1 MAISEQDLVAAEARF
16 TATREA
22 GTVTAARYDHTADR
36 IIITLNTG
44 VEIACPR
51 HLIEGLSEASASAL
65 AEIEISPAGLGL
77 GLGLHWPQL
86 DADVYV
92 PALLQGTFGSRRW
105 MASQLGATGGH
116 ARSAAKAA
124 AARAN
129 GRKGGRPRKTI
140 ADAS

>member
-1 MAISEQDLVAAEARF
+1 MAISEKDLIEAEARF
-16 TATREA
+16 AATCEA
-22 GTVTAARYDHTADR
+22 GRVTAARYDHNADR
-36 IIITLNTG
+36 VIITLNTG
-44 VEIACPR
+44 LEIACPP
-51 HLIEGLSEASASAL
+51 HLIEGLSDASAADL

-77 GLGLHWPQL
+77 HWPKL

-92 PALLQGTFGSRRW
+92 PAVLQGVFGSRRW

-116 ARSAAKAA
+116 ARSPAKAA